1 MVTAIVAILATM
13 LLPVFQRVRQKAKYI
28 RWLGYK
34 DNLRCDPSLVLYY
47 TFEEPEDAAGN
58 PNLMVKNMATAGVFS
73 KSTMNGNYSDPEA
86 LDGALG
92 GDISAPI
99 WPPTR
104 PLGNPHAPHYESTE
118 GRWPEKSA
126 LYFDGDDYVF
136 CRDDDCLDFTEAITI
151 EVWFKETD
159 YNFWRNY
166 AARLVSKQW
175 GGITSPFSCYQLGIN
190 FPWKEYFRFAVG
202 GEFGLFDGWTKTPP
216 QELDN
221 WYHFVG
227 TYDRK
232 YTRMYVNGEKIWE
245 STSHTDPIRTSD
257 EPVVIGLGYYSGY
270 GIGLFRFKGF
280 IDEVAIYKRA
290 LTAIEIKGHY
300 EMGKPLKGR

>member
-1 MVTAIVAILATM
+1 MAIIAILAAM
-13 LLPVFQRVRQKAKYI
+13 LLPVFRRARQKAKYA

-47 TFEEPEDAAGN
+47 TFEESEDAAGN

-73 KSTMNGNYSDPEA
+73 KSTMNGNYTDPEA
-86 LDGALG
+86 LNGTLG
-92 GDISAPI
+92 GDIFVPT
-99 WPPTR
+99 WPP
-104 PLGNPHAPHYESTE
+104 ASTAHIPTWTT

-126 LYFDGDDYVF
+126 LYFDGDDYIY
-136 CRDDDCLDFTEAITI
+136 CHDDDCLDFTESITI

-159 YNFWRNY
+159 YNFWINY
-166 AARLVSKQW
+166 AARLVAKQW

-190 FPWKEYFRFAVG
+190 FPWKEYFRFAIG
-202 GEFGLFDGWTKTPP
+202 GVSSGLFDGWTKTPP
-216 QELDN
+216 QELDE

-232 YTRMYVNGEKIWE
+232 WTRMYVNGEKVWE

-257 EPVVIGLGYYSGY
+257 EPVIIGLGYYY
-270 GIGLFRFKGF
+270 GVGLFRFTG
-280 IDEVAIYKRA
+280 IIGEVAIYKRA
-290 LTAIEIKGHY
+290 LAAIEIEGHY
-300 EMGKPLKGR
+300 EMGKPLENQ